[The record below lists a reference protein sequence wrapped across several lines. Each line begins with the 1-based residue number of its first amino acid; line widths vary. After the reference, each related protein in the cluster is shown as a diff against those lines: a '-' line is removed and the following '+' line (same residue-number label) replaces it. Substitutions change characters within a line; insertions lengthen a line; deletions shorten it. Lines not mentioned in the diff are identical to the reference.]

1 MAWRAKLDSS
11 VPDVPPDGESTPGY
25 LRARFVIG
33 VVVLAV
39 LLGFVMTRVGSV
51 RSVQDSGGLVD
62 ERPAVDVGAGTT
74 PRSTDPDDCPEPGA
88 RVSLDAAE
96 LLAVFMAAVADPS
109 VGQLPATK
117 EVQGQIDA
125 TAPSPPLTRMT
136 RVRGFAGQ
144 SGTWSTCVMSYWMGA
159 RGPMQSLD
167 VVTVAVVRGEDRSD
181 AGSGEDRNDGSG
193 RSRTR
198 SQQLGERWEVTRWLR
213 GEPEPTEGTR
223 VAPLSFFNGS
233 GCSRPDREVSV
244 AIPQGSPD
252 SRLRTAL
259 EELVSGSVGRS
270 PTASSSVPLDI
281 QVLDATVEGSS
292 ARVVLTPTANEDM
305 SRCEGTAAYAQVMG
319 TASAIAAESLTPDS
333 NGDPPEVD
341 VDVIIAGGS
350 VDTLRP

>member
-1 MAWRAKLDSS
+1 MRSS
-11 VPDVPPDGESTPGY
+11 SPGVPPDGESTPAY

-39 LLGFVMTRVGSV
+39 VLGFIMTRVGTA
-51 RSVQDSGGLVD
+51 RTVQDSGRPMD
-62 ERPAVDVGAGTT
+62 EPPAVDVGASTT

-88 RVSLDAAE
+88 RVPLDAAE
-96 LLAVFMAAVADPS
+96 LLTVFMAAVADPT

-136 RVRGFAGQ
+136 RVRGFAGEP
-144 SGTWSTCVMSYWMGA
+144 GTWSTCAMSYWMGA
-159 RGPMQSLD
+159 EGPMQSLD
-167 VVTVAVVRGEDRSD
+167 VVTVAVVSGEDRSGAD
-181 AGSGEDRNDGSG
+181 SGADRDEDTD

-198 SQQLGERWEVTRWLR
+198 SQQSAERWEVTRWLR
-213 GEPEPTEGTR
+213 GEPQPTPRTR
-223 VAPLSFFNGS
+223 VASLSFFNGS

-244 AIPQGSPD
+244 AIPVGPSD

-259 EELVSGSVGRS
+259 EEVISGSVGRS

-281 QVLDATVEGSS
+281 QVVDATVDGSS
-292 ARVVLTPTANEDM
+292 VRVVLTPTADQDM
-305 SRCEGTAAYAQVMG
+305 SRCDGTAAYAQVVG
-319 TASAIAAESLTPDS
+319 TASAIARESLDPDS
-333 NGDPPEVD
+333 GGEPAEVD
-341 VDVIIAGGS
+341 VEVIVSGGP